1 MTSIDKSL
9 VNARLEIFTSHWAMK
24 TGNFDGEMT
33 IVSRTYLRVGVGGAL
48 IALVMICGLALGGV
62 RAIAVAQQA
71 PVTIAGQVVNASPG
85 ADSAVGLAV
94 VLHMQ
99 GADSYDNMTTI
110 TDGDGNF
117 AFEGI
122 LYDPELAYGVSV
134 RYQDALYGTE
144 IGIADGATTEV
155 VIEVYDAIYEQD
167 VIRVGS
173 ASLLFADADR
183 VTQTVSALEIVKV
196 VNDSDFTFVP
206 GSEGPMSLLRFGLPP
221 GAEGLQVDT
230 RLLGADV
237 VQVDRGFAV
246 IGSVPPGEHDIMF
259 TYAFPYDGDRTT
271 IEKSF
276 PFGADNLRVLSP
288 DEVLTLGSAD
298 LGAPESISIGERPYQ
313 LIETADIERGRR
325 VEMQLTGLP
334 RASLADR
341 AQATVANAR
350 YEYAAPALLVVF
362 LTALIPFAVLRHRAR
377 RAAAAPAD
385 VAAAEHITDDVA
397 DGSA

>member
-1 MTSIDKSL
+1 M
-9 VNARLEIFTSHWAMK
+9 
-24 TGNFDGEMT
+24 
-33 IVSRTYLRVGVGGAL
+33 
-48 IALVMICGLALGGV
+48 IALAVVCGLAMGGWQ
-62 RAIAVAQQA
+62 AIAVAQQA
-71 PVTIAGQVVNASPG
+71 PVTIAGQVVNGSPG
-85 ADSAVGLAV
+85 ADSVVGLAV

-117 AFEGI
+117 VFEGI
-122 LYDPELAYGVSV
+122 LLDPALLYGVSV
-134 RYQDALYGTE
+134 RYQDALYGAE
-144 IGIADGATTEV
+144 IGIADAATSEV

-206 GSEGPMSLLRFGLPP
+206 GSDGPMSLLRFGLPP

-259 TYAFPYDGDRTT
+259 TYAFPYDGEETT

-288 DEVLTLGSAD
+288 DEVLTLSSAD

-313 LIETADIERGRR
+313 LIEAADIERGRR

-362 LTALIPFAVLRHRAR
+362 LTALIPFVVLRHR
-377 RAAAAPAD
+377 RAKH
-385 VAAAEHITDDVA
+385 ETNTDGQ
-397 DGSA
+397 DG